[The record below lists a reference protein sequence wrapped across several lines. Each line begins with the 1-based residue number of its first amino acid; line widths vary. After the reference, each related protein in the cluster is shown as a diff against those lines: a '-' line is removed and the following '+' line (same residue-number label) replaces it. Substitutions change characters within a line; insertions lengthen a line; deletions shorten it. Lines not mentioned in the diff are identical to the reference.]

1 MYVVIYTWYHIT
13 SSLFILV
20 NIYCLR
26 LTLAFL
32 KAVNKEEDFRL
43 PFLSHQQLPAGILP
57 MVPEVAQAV
66 GANQGP
72 HAKDYGR
79 TAAPNPAKATV
90 TAMIANELLYA
101 GTSPTAEGILKTKNS
116 LAHRP
121 HGPLTRPSEQ
131 LSYLATVQGLQVLN
145 IIINEHLS
153 TPMMSLNQSVIF
165 FCHRLNIKTFPKI
178 TRMSLCL

>member
-1 MYVVIYTWYHIT
+1 MNVVIFICFLYYIT
-13 SSLFILV
+13 RSLLVLV
-20 NIYCLR
+20 NISCLQ
-26 LTLAFL
+26 LILAFL
-32 KAVNKEEDFRL
+32 NAVNKEEDFRV

-79 TAAPNPAKATV
+79 TAALNPAKATV

-101 GTSPTAEGILKTKNS
+101 GTSPTAEGILKTNNS

-131 LSYLATVQGLQVLN
+131 LSYLATVQGLQVFN
-145 IIINEHLS
+145 ITVNTHLS
-153 TPMMSLNQSVIF
+153 TPVILLN
-165 FCHRLNIKTFPKI
+165 
-178 TRMSLCL
+178 

>member
-1 MYVVIYTWYHIT
+1 M
-13 SSLFILV
+13 
-20 NIYCLR
+20 
-26 LTLAFL
+26 
-32 KAVNKEEDFRL
+32 
-43 PFLSHQQLPAGILP
+43 PFLNHQQLPAGILP

-79 TAAPNPAKATV
+79 QAAPNPAKATV

-101 GTSPTAEGILKTKNS
+101 GTSPTAEGILKTNNS

-131 LSYLATVQGLQVLN
+131 LGYLANVQGLQVCDVKTLMY
-145 IIINEHLS
+145 
-153 TPMMSLNQSVIF
+153 PYVVIQF
-165 FCHRLNIKTFPKI
+165 
-178 TRMSLCL
+178 